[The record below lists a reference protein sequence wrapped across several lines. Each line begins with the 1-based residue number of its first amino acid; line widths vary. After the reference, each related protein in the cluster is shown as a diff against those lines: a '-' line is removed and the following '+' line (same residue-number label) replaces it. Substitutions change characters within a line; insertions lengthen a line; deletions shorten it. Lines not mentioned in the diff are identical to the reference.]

1 VNIHGAWLPVVVIIC
16 GLLAVGAGLREARRQ
31 WRMRRFGVHSTGVVL
46 RYEMTQ
52 RARGAE
58 GKRAGV
64 IIGSTDYS
72 DSDLGESPAFYAPV
86 IEFTDEDGTRQ
97 EFRGKVSSA
106 NRKLPK
112 GSQVPVTYLP
122 GRPETAMLDTLG
134 YKAALLVFPLGVGAV
149 FVAAGLWFALR

>member
-1 VNIHGAWLPVVVIIC
+1 VNGAWVPVVVVIF

-31 WRMRRFGVHSTGVVL
+31 WRMRRSGLHATGVVL

-58 GKRAGV
+58 RNRSRV

-72 DSDLGESPAFYAPV
+72 DSQLGESPAFYAPV
-86 IEFTDEDGTRQ
+86 IEFTDEDGTRR
-97 EFRGKVSSA
+97 EFRGKVSSS
-106 NRKLPK
+106 NRKLPE

-149 FVAAGLWFALR
+149 FIAAGLWFALR